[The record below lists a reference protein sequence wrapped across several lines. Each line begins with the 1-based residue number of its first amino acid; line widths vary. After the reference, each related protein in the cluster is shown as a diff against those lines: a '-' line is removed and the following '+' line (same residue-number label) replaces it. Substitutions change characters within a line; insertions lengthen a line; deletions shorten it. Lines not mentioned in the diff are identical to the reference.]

1 MSSATPLMNRRSDG
15 PSVKRSSLVD
25 ANATWN
31 DRTWKDGRKHGETTI
46 EGGSPGGPSR
56 KRTMHREVKTLS
68 VKENQSSFISYL
80 LKDGR
85 DGNITDIAVN
95 EFWTRVA
102 MHSLKG
108 TKKVKV
114 MCQGNCGIGRPLL
127 LEEMRASEA
136 EHAHMAGD
144 TAAGF

>member
-1 MSSATPLMNRRSDG
+1 
-15 PSVKRSSLVD
+15 
-25 ANATWN
+25 
-31 DRTWKDGRKHGETTI
+31 
-46 EGGSPGGPSR
+46 
-56 KRTMHREVKTLS
+56 MHTEVKTLS
-68 VKENQSSFISYL
+68 VKEKQSSFVSYL

-102 MHSLKG
+102 MHFLKG
-108 TKKVKV
+108 TKKGKV

-144 TAAGF
+144 TATGF